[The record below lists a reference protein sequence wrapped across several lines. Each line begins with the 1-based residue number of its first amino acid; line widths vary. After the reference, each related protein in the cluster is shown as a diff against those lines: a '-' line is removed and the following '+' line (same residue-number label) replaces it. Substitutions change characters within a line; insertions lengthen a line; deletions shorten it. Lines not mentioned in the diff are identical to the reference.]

1 VEESSR
7 AVRVPTSVRGRYS
20 PIARVLSRIG
30 FGVVSIVAA
39 VLIRVPLEPILEGR
53 NDFIIL
59 EPAIAI
65 AAWYGGLVSGTAAT
79 ASAVVASLLFYLHPV
94 GSPLIEAPGD
104 TLSIVLFTING
115 MILTTLSAGLRRAY
129 ERATDARETAERSAN
144 RSERLQIFALA
155 LNRPMSP
162 KVLAQTAIANA
173 VDLLG
178 ASGGLVA
185 IGHAADPELTVL
197 ATDGYTGGVV
207 AETKVANNLD
217 SPLGGVMQSGEP
229 TFLHS
234 RAERQ
239 ARYPAVADQFAI
251 DGDSM
256 VLPLLYE
263 GDTTGAIYLNFEGRS
278 GYGPDDSDYLRSIGV
293 QCGSA
298 LARALLIERSDA
310 MVTTQQARAGE
321 LETVLEAIGD
331 GLLVGNVDGR
341 IILANPA
348 VERLLGNVPAHL
360 SDLPDRAEDAV
371 GEQGSE
377 TRYLARSPV
386 QAKGWLEIARFPV
399 VAKGRSSDVVL
410 IRDVTVA
417 VEADLQRDAFLGVL
431 SHELRTPI
439 TTIMG
444 GVALLQRLELALDER
459 SRGLLDDIDA
469 ESTRLHR
476 IVEDLLVLTR
486 SERGA
491 LDIRGEPV
499 LLHRVVQTVIDRER
513 IISPGVDIRLTSG
526 DGLAPVE
533 AEPTYVQQ
541 IVRNFLSNALKYG
554 RSGGKPIE
562 VVVSQ
567 NEDMIETRVLDRGV
581 GFSPGDM
588 ERLFTL
594 FYRNPKAIASAPG
607 AGIGLYVCRLLA
619 EAMGGTTWARSRP
632 GGGAEFGFGLP
643 RMPDVDT
650 YPADRRPARGGP
662 LS

>member
-1 VEESSR
+1 M
-7 AVRVPTSVRGRYS
+7 
-20 PIARVLSRIG
+20 
-30 FGVVSIVAA
+30 
-39 VLIRVPLEPILEGR
+39 
-53 NDFIIL
+53 
-59 EPAIAI
+59 
-65 AAWYGGLVSGTAAT
+65 
-79 ASAVVASLLFYLHPV
+79 
-94 GSPLIEAPGD
+94 IEAPGD
-104 TLSIVLFTING
+104 TLSLVLFSING

-129 ERATDARETAERSAN
+129 ERATNARETAERSAN
-144 RSERLQIFALA
+144 RSERLQLFALA

-185 IGHAADPELTVL
+185 IGRADDPELSVL
-197 ATDGYTGGVV
+197 ATHGYTGGVV
-207 AETKVANNLD
+207 ADARVPNNLE
-217 SPLGGVMQSGEP
+217 SPLGTVMQSVEP
-229 TFLHS
+229 TFLRS

-263 GDTTGAIYLNFEGRS
+263 GDATGAIYLNFEGRS
-278 GYGPDDSDYLRSIGV
+278 GYGPDDRDYLRSIGV

-298 LARALLIERSDA
+298 LARAILIERADA
-310 MVTTQQARAGE
+310 MVTTEQARAGE

-348 VERLLGNVPAHL
+348 VERLLGSVPAHL
-360 SDLPDRAEDAV
+360 SDLPDRAEDAL
-371 GEQGSE
+371 GEPGNE
-377 TRYLARSPV
+377 TRFLARSPV

-410 IRDVTVA
+410 IRDVTAA

-444 GVALLQRLELALDER
+444 GVALLQRLELTLDER

-513 IISPGVDIRLTSG
+513 IISPGVDIRL
-526 DGLAPVE
+526 V
-533 AEPTYVQQ
+533 
-541 IVRNFLSNALKYG
+541 
-554 RSGGKPIE
+554 SGGR
-562 VVVSQ
+562 
-567 NEDMIETRVLDRGV
+567 T
-581 GFSPGDM
+581 
-588 ERLFTL
+588 
-594 FYRNPKAIASAPG
+594 G
-607 AGIGLYVCRLLA
+607 AGR
-619 EAMGGTTWARSRP
+619 
-632 GGGAEFGFGLP
+632 GGA
-643 RMPDVDT
+643 DVR
-650 YPADRRPARGGP
+650 PADRPELPVQRAEVRPLGQQADRGRGQPDRRHDRDARARPGRRVQSRRHRAPVHALLPQPQGDRERAGRGHRLVRLPPARRGDGRDHVGP
-662 LS
+662 VATGRRRRVRVRAAADARRGHLPGDPKGEHWSGRDRERSRL

>member
-1 VEESSR
+1 MISR
-7 AVRVPTSVRGRYS
+7 V
-20 PIARVLSRIG
+20 G
-30 FGVVSIVAA
+30 FGVVSIAVA

-53 NDFIIL
+53 NNFIVL

-79 ASAVVASLLFYLHPV
+79 ATGVIASLLFYLHPV
-94 GSPLIEAPGD
+94 GSPVIEAPGD
-104 TLSIVLFTING
+104 SLSLALFSING
-115 MILTTLSAGLRRAY
+115 MVLSVLSAGLRRAY
-129 ERATDARETAERSAN
+129 ERATFARERAETSAN
-144 RSERLQIFALA
+144 RSERLQRFALA
-155 LNRPMSP
+155 LNRPMST
-162 KVLAQTAIANA
+162 KVLAQTAIAQA

-185 IGHAADPELTVL
+185 IGRPADAELTVL
-197 ATDGYTGGVV
+197 ATHGYTGGVV
-207 AETKVANNLD
+207 ADTNVANGLE
-217 SPLGGVMQSGEP
+217 SPLGEVMQSGEP

-239 ARYPAVADQFAI
+239 TRFPAVASQFAI

-263 GDTTGAIYLNFEGRS
+263 GDATGAIYLNFEGRS
-278 GYGPDDSDYLRSIGV
+278 GYGPDDRDYLRSIGA

-298 LARALLIERSDA
+298 LARAILIDRADA
-310 MVTTQQARAGE
+310 MATTEQARAAE
-321 LETVLEAIGD
+321 LGTILEAIGD

-348 VERLLGNVPAHL
+348 AERLLGRVPARL
-360 SDLPDRAEDAV
+360 SDLPGRAEDAQ
-371 GEQGSE
+371 GEQATDG
-377 TRYLARSPV
+377 RFLARSPV
-386 QAKGWLEIARFPV
+386 HARGWLEIARFPV

-410 IRDVTVA
+410 IRDVTAA

-444 GVALLQRLELALDER
+444 GVALLQRLEHTLDEQ

-476 IVEDLLVLTR
+476 IVEDLLILTR

-491 LDIRGEPV
+491 LDVQGEPV

-513 IISPGVDIRLTSG
+513 IISPGVEIRLVSA

-554 RSGGKPIE
+554 RSGGQPIE

-567 NEDMIETRVLDRGV
+567 EGDMIETRVLDRGV
-581 GFSPGDM
+581 GFSPGDL

-643 RMPDVDT
+643 RMPDAD
-650 YPADRRPARGGP
+650 YPSGP
-662 LS
+662 KTTPTTGSRS